1 MSSAACLCSGG
12 YYQHEA
18 QPSPKFSL
26 RATGLRFLHRLTGLR
41 SSARARR
48 QHQYPLP
55 LPATEAAP
63 EDDSDRVFFRGFG
76 GGQLVP
82 RLGQPTAPPRRR
94 RLPGVTRSFSLTGG
108 DIVTKEWLQWVICLL
123 TSLRKT
129 EENVLFHGLS

>member
-1 MSSAACLCSGG
+1 MSSACSCSGG

-76 GGQLVP
+76 GGQLQLGP

-108 DIVTKEWLQWVICLL
+108 DIVTKAWLQ
-123 TSLRKT
+123 
-129 EENVLFHGLS
+129 